1 MTAQS
6 PAIIRSSGLIMAYV
20 VMLVTFGI
28 LDAVWLGMIADQWY
42 FDSLAPVMREQFV
55 IWPWIIF
62 YLAYSAAAL
71 YLAVVPAG
79 ASVVQA
85 FLKGAVVGATAY
97 GAYNLTNYSIVAN
110 WPLPITLIDWA
121 WGTLATAVVSA
132 SGSLAIKLKH

>member
-1 MTAQS
+1 MTAQTQ
-6 PAIIRSSGLIMAYV
+6 PTVRLPVLLLAYA

-28 LDAVWLGMIADQWY
+28 LDAIWLGVIANQWY
-42 FDSLAPVMREQFV
+42 FGSLATVLREQFV
-55 IWPWIIF
+55 TWPWVVF

-79 ASVVQA
+79 SRVAQA

-121 WGTLATAVVSA
+121 WGTLATALVSA